1 MSESINRRD
10 FLTAGA
16 AVAGTLAFQGA
27 LYAADSQTM
36 NVGLIGCGG
45 RGMGAVRNI
54 LDADKNVQIVGLCDL
69 FEDKVKRALGNLQ
82 KGKRTDQIVASP
94 ETCFHG
100 FDGYKKLLQVQDLNY
115 VIIATP
121 PGFRPYHLE
130 AAIEAGKNIFTE
142 KPVAVDVA
150 GIRKCLELV
159 TKSKEK
165 NLKIAAGTQRRHQ
178 AGYIE
183 TMKQVHNG
191 LIGDIVSARVYW
203 NGTTPWD
210 HTPRPKGMSDAHYQ
224 LYNWYHFVWLCGDHI
239 VEQHVHNLDVA
250 NWALKGN
257 PIKATGMGGRSNR
270 RVGDPKDAGHIFD
283 HFAVEYEYPNN
294 VIVQSYC
301 RQIDGCANAVDEHF
315 VGTKGRVYTNNNGT
329 YLLNGKELAP
339 ADRIDPYVQE
349 HNDLIN
355 AIRDDK
361 PINELENVTNSTFTA
376 ILGRMS
382 AYSGKALKWDD
393 VLHGV
398 DVRRGGKVVHEDP
411 WFEDT
416 MPKNLSLDMDLP
428 VDPVPVVGKWRPKK
442 SA

>member
-1 MSESINRRD
+1 MSESIDRRD

-69 FEDKVKRALGNLQ
+69 FEDKVKRALGTLQ
-82 KGKRTDQIVASP
+82 KGKRTDQVVANQ

-100 FDGYKKLLQVQDLNY
+100 FDAYKKLLQVQDLNY

-159 TKSKEK
+159 KKSKEK

-191 LIGDIVSARVYW
+191 LIGDIVSGRVYW

-210 HTPRPKGMSDAHYQ
+210 YPRPKGMPDAHYQ

-250 NWALKGN
+250 NWALKDH

-270 RVGDPKDAGHIFD
+270 RIGDPKDVGHIFD

-329 YLLNGKELAP
+329 YLVNGKELVP
-339 ADRIDPYVQE
+339 GGGNDPYVQE

-382 AYSGKALKWDD
+382 TYSGKALKWDD
-393 VLHGV
+393 VLYGV
-398 DVRRGGKVVHEDP
+398 TAKRGGKEVHEEP

-416 MPKNLSLDMDLP
+416 MPKNLSLDMELP